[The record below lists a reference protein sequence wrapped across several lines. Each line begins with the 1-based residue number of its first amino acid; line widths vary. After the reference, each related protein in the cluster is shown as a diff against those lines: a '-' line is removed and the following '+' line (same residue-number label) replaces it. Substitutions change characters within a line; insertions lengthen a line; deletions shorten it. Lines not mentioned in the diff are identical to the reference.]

1 MATRAPKKAC
11 KVPPCATPIDPAK
24 DVTLPVVK
32 SYALDIPTDPAELA
46 QFDRSVSSIFCR
58 ITGRVATKTTKRKR
72 VVLEVRTA
80 EADEAQARLG
90 AAYSRLQAAGAMSL
104 GARVRVPLPPSS
116 RSRSTSVSPPEV
128 ASGDKENVDPR
139 EVAALE
145 ENDDPQEGESKGYLS
160 ENSPGRS
167 EVNDD
172 DIDQEA
178 FWAWQDNCECPK
190 GTKRSQCSCERV
202 PAYFAWVDNCTCD
215 TNEMGRCTC
224 GACAP
229 QFKFAK
235 R

>member
-1 MATRAPKKAC
+1 MATPAPKKGR
-11 KVPPCATPIDPAK
+11 KVAPCATPTDPAK
-24 DVTLPVVK
+24 DIKLPMVK

-46 QFDRSVSSIFCR
+46 QFDRSVSSIFYR

-72 VVLEVRTA
+72 VVLEPGTA
-80 EADEAQARLG
+80 EADEAQARLA
-90 AAYSRLQAAGAMSL
+90 AAYSRLQAAGAMSP
-104 GARVRVPLPPSS
+104 GARVRVSPPPSS
-116 RSRSTSVSPPEV
+116 RGGS
-128 ASGDKENVDPR
+128 AS
-139 EVAALE
+139 
-145 ENDDPQEGESKGYLS
+145 DDQQEGESKGYLS

-172 DIDQEA
+172 DLDQEA

-190 GTKRSQCSCERV
+190 GTKRSQCSCDRV

-229 QFKFAK
+229 QFSFAK